1 MLQSSDDVYPC
12 SRRPAAQLFGCADI
26 LAALCTLPRRRTLG
40 LRTGGFS
47 YVMFFGLI
55 SALLLNKEVHLNCSY

>member
-1 MLQSSDDVYPC
+1 MMFILALAGLQVSW
-12 SRRPAAQLFGCADI
+12 LFGCADK

-47 YVMFFGLI
+47 YVMLFGLI
-55 SALLLNKEVHLNCSY
+55 SALLLNKEVPLNCLY